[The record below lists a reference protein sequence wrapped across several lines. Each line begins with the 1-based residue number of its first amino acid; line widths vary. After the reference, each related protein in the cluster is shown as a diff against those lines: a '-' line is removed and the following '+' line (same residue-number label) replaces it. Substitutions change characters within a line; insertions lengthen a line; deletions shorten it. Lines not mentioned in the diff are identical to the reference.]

1 MVSSY
6 SLSPQ
11 QAEDLLG
18 PVGMP
23 STLIRRTFDAFARRR
38 QRSCSWS
45 RARGEAPGRR
55 VDALELF
62 SGLAL
67 TCRATVKGK
76 LSLLFLLFDSGDTGV
91 LTVDD
96 LGAMISS
103 CASFLR
109 NIGLCLPISGDEAAF
124 IAGDAFGLEQGRIV
138 DSSRSGLECDA
149 DEISLPVFLAW
160 AQRAELPARALELLA
175 LPHRLSRTV
184 DLLLAKADSV
194 LQERYVPGRKT
205 TKYFSKVIENSTE
218 ECSPTR
224 VSTPST
230 RKTILEQQK
239 VGDDK
244 NRRQRD
250 DSVRQRPL
258 VLPPVLC
265 GIGAHLA
272 QIMLEVGAGEAQSI
286 DALPWSFAVSVEER
300 RGSRFFPV
308 DSQSVALC
316 RGVPGIIVLSELR
329 AATDHR
335 VKISW
340 GVDDDAETPRSKV
353 ALHSFHG
360 DQHRRIECATL
371 RFTTLPEDAV
381 VIHPASESKETLPLR
396 QEPYPGKSCTIL
408 AERRCI
414 KLVSVSACCR
424 ETKVRP
430 LEAPQLPV
438 PGQSSKLTD
447 NLTYRESVAVLVDY
461 GKRTSL
467 ESADDN
473 HAVDPRWIA
482 SAKPRDRSSNEMGS
496 DVLMETWPLGSPR
509 IDNVQVPPATA
520 ERADVHAPTA
530 VSDVAPFSGM
540 VLYQTE
546 ESGGEAPHSEPWAKG
561 GAALSNNVDLIVHLS
576 PDWRAVQVVRRCFH
590 ILEQCRFQSPSLRE
604 DGRRMISA
612 KINTA
617 IRSLLFKSVCEQ
629 SREQDRARRRCA
641 HMILGSLQNPWLG
654 VNEVRWRFKND
665 W

>member
-1 MVSSY
+1 MSNY

-18 PVGMP
+18 LVGMP

-76 LSLLFLLFDSGDTGV
+76 LSLLFSLFDSGETGV
-91 LTVDD
+91 LTEDD
-96 LGAMISS
+96 VGAMISS
-103 CASFLR
+103 CASFMR
-109 NIGLCLPISGDEAAF
+109 NIGLCLPISSDEAAF
-124 IAGDAFGLEQGRIV
+124 IAGGAFGLEQGRIV
-138 DSSRSGLECDA
+138 GSSSSGLECDA

-194 LQERYVPGRKT
+194 LQERYVSGSKT
-205 TKYFSKVIENSTE
+205 AKYVSRGIDKATE

-230 RKTILEQQK
+230 RNTIVQQQK
-239 VGDDK
+239 EGGD
-244 NRRQRD
+244 NRRERD
-250 DSVRQRPL
+250 VSVGKRPL

-272 QIMLEVGAGEAQSI
+272 QIMIEAGAGEAQSI
-286 DALPWSFAVSVEER
+286 DALPWSFVVSVEER
-300 RGSRFFPV
+300 RGSRFFSM
-308 DSQSVALC
+308 DSQYVAVC
-316 RGVPGIIVLSELR
+316 RGVPGILVLSELR

-340 GVDDDAETPRSKV
+340 GVDDGAETPKNKV
-353 ALHSFHG
+353 ALRSFHG
-360 DQHRRIECATL
+360 DQHGRIECATL

-381 VIHPASESKETLPLR
+381 VIHPGAESKEALPLKH
-396 QEPYPGKSCTIL
+396 ESFLGKRCPIL

-424 ETKVRP
+424 EISVRP
-430 LEAPQLPV
+430 PEAPQPLV

-473 HAVDPRWIA
+473 RAVDPHWIA
-482 SAKPRDRSSNEMGS
+482 SATSRDRSSNDMGS

-509 IDNVQVPPATA
+509 NDNVQQPLAAA

-530 VSDVAPFSGM
+530 VSEVAPSSGTG
-540 VLYQTE
+540 LYQTE
-546 ESGGEAPHSEPWAKG
+546 ASRGDSPHSEPWAEG
-561 GAALSNNVDLIVHLS
+561 GVVRSNNADLMVHLS

-590 ILEQCRFQSPSLRE
+590 ILEQCRFQSPALRE
-604 DGRRMISA
+604 DGRRVVSA
-612 KINTA
+612 EVRTA
-617 IRSLLFKSVCEQ
+617 VRSLLFKSVREQ
-629 SREQDRARRRCA
+629 SREQDSARRRCA
-641 HMILGSLQNPWLG
+641 HIILGGLQNPWLG
-654 VNEVRWRFKND
+654 VNEVR
-665 W
+665 